1 VRNFKN
7 LVGAQTD
14 VFVRTR
20 FTWLAYILLGY
31 YAYLQASVGPLM
43 PFLRS
48 ELHMSY
54 TLEGLHFSAFAFGA
68 VLVGLS
74 GNRVTR
80 LCGRRRVFWGG
91 AGVMAAGAVALV
103 ISHHPILTLLSLV
116 VMGYAGNLLLMT
128 IQSTLSDQHQEQR
141 SIALIE
147 ANVVASIGASLAPLC
162 VGGLQSV
169 ALGWRSAL
177 VLMVLIL
184 LLIFTVSRNFSI
196 PGGQHPARK
205 PSSAP
210 HALAFPFSFWAYW
223 TIVLLGVAIE
233 WCIVYW
239 GADFLAQESRLSKS
253 VAASLVSL
261 FFLAEIVGRFIGS
274 RLARAMRSTRLILL
288 AVLLTVTGFPL
299 FWLAPFAPLRLIGL
313 CITGMGIANLWPLSI
328 ALTLG
333 TVPEQTDA
341 ASARTALGA
350 GMAILIAPFV
360 LGWLADQVGIRGA
373 YGIVALLLLLISGM
387 IVVANRLAKS
397 VVYNATK

>member
-1 VRNFKN
+1 VRYFKN

-116 VMGYAGNLLLMT
+116 IMGYAGNLLLMT

-177 VLMVLIL
+177 MLMVLIL
-184 LLIFTVSRNFSI
+184 LLIFPVSRNISI
-196 PGGQHPARK
+196 PGGHYPARK

-210 HALAFPFSFWAYW
+210 HALAFPLSFWAYW
-223 TIVLLGVAIE
+223 TVVLLGVAIE

-274 RLARAMRSTRLILL
+274 RLARSIRSTRLILL
-288 AVLLTVTGFPL
+288 AVLLAVTGFPL

-341 ASARTALGA
+341 ASARIALGA

-373 YGIVALLLLLISGM
+373 YGIVALLLLLISGT

-397 VVYNATK
+397 VVFDATK

>member
-1 VRNFKN
+1 MRYFKN

-74 GNRVTR
+74 GDRVTR

-103 ISHHPILTLLSLV
+103 ISHHPILTLLSIV

-162 VGGLQSV
+162 IGGLQSV

-184 LLIFTVSRNFSI
+184 LLIFPVSRNISI
-196 PGGQHPARK
+196 PSGKHPARK

-210 HALAFPFSFWAYW
+210 HALAFPLSFWAYW
-223 TIVLLGVAIE
+223 TVVLLGVAIE

-274 RLARAMRSTRLILL
+274 RLARAIRSTRLILL

-299 FWLAPFAPLRLIGL
+299 FWLAPIAPLRLIGL

-387 IVVANRLAKS
+387 IVVAIRLAKS
-397 VVYNATK
+397 VVFNATQ